1 MSRDTK
7 LLNAIT
13 TGINDKIPSDCAAY
27 EDIQKQS
34 KIGKTA
40 LGAATFS
47 LSDYEAYRND
57 IEFVNKFNE
66 QILLDER
73 NYFVKK
79 YGEKVYNFL
88 LTQRAEFK
96 AEQLK
101 IKEQSMCSVYI
112 SDLAALQKKFDEQTV
127 CNTPPLKDSGKFM
140 NYLLSLSTIQNPDTT
155 YRKIEYRNEAHE
167 LLSTINLWLTILYFV
182 ILGVMLGLL
191 SAANK
196 LLLKERFMLYL
207 FLVVLPFAF
216 PYLFELLKYLYEY
229 LFPNTPNHG
238 PKDAFLEIKTNPMD
252 SFNV

>member
-1 MSRDTK
+1 MSQDTK
-7 LLNAIT
+7 LLNIVT

-27 EDIQKQS
+27 ENVRNRS
-34 KIGKTA
+34 RVGKTA

-47 LSDYEAYRND
+47 LSDYEAYRNN

-66 QILLDER
+66 QILIDEK
-73 NYFVKK
+73 NYFDKK

-88 LTQRAEFK
+88 LTQRQAFK
-96 AEQLK
+96 EEQLK
-101 IKEQSMCSVYI
+101 DKEKSMCSNYI
-112 SDLAALQKKFDEQTV
+112 NLLAELQKKYDDQAV
-127 CNTPPLKDSGKFM
+127 CNNPPPQDSGRFM
-140 NYLLSLSTIQNPDTT
+140 NYLLSLNPIQNPDTT

-182 ILGVMLGLL
+182 ILAVMLGLL

-196 LLLKERFMLYL
+196 LLLRERFKLYL
-207 FLVVLPFAF
+207 VLVVLPFVF

-229 LFPNTPNHG
+229 LFPNTPHHG
-238 PKDAFLEIKTNPMD
+238 PKDAFLEIKTNPVD